1 MPEGTN
7 SCLMRPNGINLKCS
21 LIKQRLNVML
31 TQSYGSNNTFAQMYL
46 NVNLAKWK
54 YKMKEK
60 KKNSRETLAIIL

>member
-1 MPEGTN
+1 
-7 SCLMRPNGINLKCS
+7 
-21 LIKQRLNVML
+21 ML
-31 TQSYGSNNTFAQMYL
+31 AQSYGSNNTFAQMYL